1 MKYVLDVHTHTIV
14 SGHAYSTLLENAKQ
28 ASEIGLKVLGTTEHG
43 TAMPGSPHIWYFDNY
58 KVLPREIYGVIM
70 LYGCEANVMDYKG
83 NLDMPV
89 NTLKNMDLVIA
100 SLHEPC
106 INPGTIE
113 KNTEAFLNV
122 MDNPYVDIIGHSGN
136 PNYPIYEEEI
146 VKKAKEKNILVEI
159 NNSSFKTSR
168 KGSAPICTKIAELCK
183 KYGTKV
189 ILGTDSHIS
198 FTIGQFDKL
207 EEILK
212 KIEMPEELI
221 MNTDYKKFIG
231 YLQKKGKIHDI
242 ELD

>member
-89 NTLKNMDLVIA
+89 NTLKNLDLVIA

-113 KNTEAFLNV
+113 ENTEAFLNV

-136 PNYPIYEEEI
+136 PNFPIYEEEI

-183 KYGTKV
+183 KHGAKV
-189 ILGTDSHIS
+189 ILGTDSHVS
-198 FTIGQFDKL
+198 FAIGQFDKL
-207 EEILK
+207 EEILE
-212 KIEMPEELI
+212 KIQMPEELI
-221 MNTDYKKFIG
+221 MNTDYKKIIR
-231 YLQKKGKIHDI
+231 YLQNKGKISDI

>member
-58 KVLPREIYGVIM
+58 KVLPREVYGVIM

-113 KNTEAFLNV
+113 ENTEAFLNV

-198 FTIGQFDKL
+198 FAIGQFDKL

-231 YLQKKGKIHDI
+231 HLQKKGKIHDI

>member
-43 TAMPGSPHIWYFDNY
+43 IAMPGSPHIWYFDNY
-58 KVLPREIYGVIM
+58 KVLPREVYGVIM

-83 NLDMPV
+83 TLDMPV
-89 NTLKNMDLVIA
+89 NTLKNMDVVIA

-106 INPGTIE
+106 INTGTIE
-113 KNTEAFLNV
+113 ENTETFLNV

-136 PNYPIYEEEI
+136 PNYPVYEEEI

-183 KYGTKV
+183 KHGTKV

-198 FTIGQFDKL
+198 FAIGQFDKL
-207 EEILK
+207 EDILK

-221 MNTDYKKFIG
+221 MNTDYKKFIT
-231 YLQKKGKIHDI
+231 YLQKKGKIQDI
-242 ELD
+242 DLD